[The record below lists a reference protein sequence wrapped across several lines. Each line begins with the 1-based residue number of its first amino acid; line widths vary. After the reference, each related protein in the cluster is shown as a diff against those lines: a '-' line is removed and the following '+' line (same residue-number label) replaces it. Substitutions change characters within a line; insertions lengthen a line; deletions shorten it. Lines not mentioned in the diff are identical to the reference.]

1 MSDTHLSS
9 LTFDSLPLAPEI
21 LQGVLDAGFTHCT
34 PIQAQTLPIALTG
47 RDVAGQAQTGTGKTA
62 AFLVALFQR
71 LASEPPAPTR
81 GPTAIR
87 ALVIAP
93 TRELAVQI
101 HKDAMLLGARTE
113 FRIAV
118 VFGGVDYDKQ
128 RRQLEDGVDILIGT
142 PGRIIDYHKQHVFDT
157 RHVQAVVLD
166 EADRMFD
173 LGFIAD
179 IRYILRRLPAP
190 EHRQSMLFSATLS
203 QRVLELAYE
212 HMNEPELV
220 RIEPEKVTTDR
231 VRQLIY
237 YPAMEEKYPLLINL
251 LRAQGA
257 SRTMVF
263 VNTKRVAERL
273 EDVLRANGI
282 NAQAMSGDV
291 PQNKRLRFLREFHE
305 GKLAV
310 LIATDVASRGLHIAD
325 VTHVYNFDL
334 PQDCA
339 DYVHRIGRTARAG
352 AQGDA
357 ISFACED
364 YAVSLPDIEGYIGHK
379 IPYAPITAELL
390 APVQF
395 PPRRP
400 RREEEFRGGSGG
412 RGGGGRGGSGGRGGG
427 GRGGFDRGGRGGPR
441 GDGRRGGGGG
451 RGDSGQRRPVVDRP
465 SLELGTMRP
474 ERSPDAEPVATAV
487 NASVATPAAG
497 APAAS
502 GAPAGGDPA
511 APRKRRR
518 RGGRGR
524 RRGAGGSGE
533 AQAPDAG
540 SGAAGGA
547 EPGGDA
553 S

>member
-1 MSDTHLSS
+1 MADTHLST
-9 LTFDSLPLAPEI
+9 LTFDSLPLAPEV
-21 LQGVLDAGFTHCT
+21 LRGVLDAGFTHCT
-34 PIQAQTLPIALTG
+34 PIQAQTLPIALGG

-71 LASEPPAPTR
+71 LITQPPAATR
-81 GPTAIR
+81 GATAIR
-87 ALVIAP
+87 ALVVAP

-101 HKDAMLLGARTE
+101 HKDALLLGQHTE

-142 PGRIIDYHKQHVFDT
+142 PGRIIDYYKQHVFDM

-212 HMNEPELV
+212 HMNDPELV

-231 VRQLIY
+231 VRQLVY

-325 VTHVYNFDL
+325 VSHVYNFDL
-334 PQDCA
+334 PQDAA

-357 ISFACED
+357 ISFACEE
-364 YAVSLPDIEGYIGHK
+364 YAMSLPDIEAYIGHK
-379 IPYAPITAELL
+379 LPYAPITPDLL
-390 APVQF
+390 APVQL

-400 RREEEFRGGSGG
+400 RRDAEFRGG
-412 RGGGGRGGSGGRGGG
+412 RGARDR
-427 GRGGFDRGGRGGPR
+427 RGGRPGGAR
-441 GDGRRGGGGG
+441 QGG
-451 RGDSGQRRPVVDRP
+451 SERRPVVDRP
-465 SLELGTMRP
+465 SLELGRMTL
-474 ERSPDAEPVATAV
+474 EPTSDTA
-487 NASVATPAAG
+487 AGPAATPV
-497 APAAS
+497 PAAETAGTPADGS
-502 GAPAGGDPA
+502 G
-511 APRKRRR
+511 RRRRR

-524 RRGAGGSGE
+524 GRRVGQGEAGADPIARGSASAASPTEPSSGGSR
-533 AQAPDAG
+533 PD
-540 SGAAGGA
+540 
-547 EPGGDA
+547 
-553 S
+553 